1 MSIVNE
7 LRLTGH
13 LGQKPETKNLDNGSS
28 VTKFSLATNKVYKN
42 QKGEKVTK
50 TIWHNVVAFG
60 KIGEI
65 IEKFCDKGSF
75 VQISGES
82 IPRSYDHEDG
92 TKRYTHEVI
101 LDDINFL
108 DKKE

>member
-7 LRLTGH
+7 IRLTGH
-13 LGQKPETKNLDNGSS
+13 IGQKPEKKSLNNDSS
-28 VTKFSLATNKVYKN
+28 VTKFTVATNKVYKN

-65 IEKFCDKGSF
+65 VHQYLDKGAF

-82 IPRSYDHEDG
+82 HPRSYETENG
-92 TKRYTHEVI
+92 EKKFTHEII

-108 DKKE
+108 DKK